1 VPDPDGLAD
10 RWKWSGGVG
19 GVCTSVLKRG
29 EAEEIRGVGSWV
41 RLTTNGCYS
50 LAPPTT
56 VCAAFRRTRIVSLRP
71 CPCFLCWLAE
81 SFVPMFFL
89 SCKSIIFPTYICE
102 GGRSDAGGSFRAPPD
117 PPSSA
122 PPPAPTRSRGRRPR
136 SSPQRRLSTR
146 RLCSTARST
155 FELMNDLSAVRLV
168 WFGLV
173 FNQMPP
179 AVRIDPH
186 KKHMLHIK

>member
-1 VPDPDGLAD
+1 MSTVRHATVSMATRRGTCHVSCRAGTARWPSTAREGEVPDPDGLAD

-71 CPCFLCWLAE
+71 CPCFLCWLAK

-89 SCKSIIFPTYICE
+89 SCKNIIFPTYICE
-102 GGRSDAGGSFRAPPD
+102 GGRSDAGGSFRAPQTL
-117 PPSSA
+117 
-122 PPPAPTRSRGRRPR
+122 PPPLRPPHPPGLAVAARALRRSGGFRRGGYA
-136 SSPQRRLSTR
+136 RL
-146 RLCSTARST
+146 
-155 FELMNDLSAVRLV
+155 LV
-168 WFGLV
+168 
-173 FNQMPP
+173 PP
-179 AVRIDPH
+179 
-186 KKHMLHIK
+186 LN

>member
-71 CPCFLCWLAE
+71 CPCFLAL
-81 SFVPMFFL
+81 L
-89 SCKSIIFPTYICE
+89 
-102 GGRSDAGGSFRAPPD
+102 AGGII
-117 PPSSA
+117 
-122 PPPAPTRSRGRRPR
+122 RPYV
-136 SSPQRRLSTR
+136 
-146 RLCSTARST
+146 
-155 FELMNDLSAVRLV
+155 FLV
-168 WFGLV
+168 
-173 FNQMPP
+173 M
-179 AVRIDPH
+179 
-186 KKHMLHIK
+186 